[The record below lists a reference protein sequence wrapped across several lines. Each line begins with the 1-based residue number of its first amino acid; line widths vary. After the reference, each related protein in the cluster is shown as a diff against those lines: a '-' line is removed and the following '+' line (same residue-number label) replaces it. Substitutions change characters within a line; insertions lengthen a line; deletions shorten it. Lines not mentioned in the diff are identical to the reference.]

1 MNQIAPVERRQVS
14 PLSPQTFN
22 ELIDFADRA
31 ARSTMVPKDYVG
43 KPENII
49 LAVQM
54 GAELGLA
61 PMQSLQCI
69 AVVNG
74 RPAVFGDA
82 MPGLCRQSPVCDDI
96 EEWMDGEGDTM
107 TAFCRATRVG
117 KKPMLAQFSVADARK
132 AGLWGKVG
140 PWSQYPQRMLMWR
153 ARSWALR
160 DAFPDVLRGLMAVEE
175 ARDIPTDTFAG
186 PTIDAAKSDAPP
198 ASPEREAINASV
210 PLRAAATAMPR
221 APTVRAPAEPVRP
234 TVRHSI
240 APPAGAPDEAWRA
253 CLDKVAPAMH
263 KLSRLALIQ
272 EMGDGPTCSDIVANG
287 PGWAKAELAQ
297 IIADNCKR
305 LAPPPDASDTAS
317 DPTFEELGEVVIPGE
332 AKLAAG
338 D

>member
-1 MNQIAPVERRQVS
+1 
-14 PLSPQTFN
+14 
-22 ELIDFADRA
+22 
-31 ARSTMVPKDYVG
+31 
-43 KPENII
+43 
-49 LAVQM
+49 
-54 GAELGLA
+54 
-61 PMQSLQCI
+61 MQSLQCI

-117 KKPMLAQFSVADARK
+117 KKPMLAQFSVADAKK

-175 ARDIPTDTFAG
+175 ARDIPTDTFTG
-186 PTIDAAKSDAPP
+186 PTIDAAKSDAPSA
-198 ASPEREAINASV
+198 ASPEREAINAAV

-221 APTVRAPAEPVRP
+221 APTVRAPAEPAQPGNGRR
-234 TVRHSI
+234 TVGQFLAGLRI
-240 APPAGAPDEAWRA
+240 AGQDALKEPNPAEAVDRLICGEEVMRMKAYLKDAP
-253 CLDKVAPAMH
+253 L
-263 KLSRLALIQ
+263 
-272 EMGDGPTCSDIVANG
+272 
-287 PGWAKAELAQ
+287 AELNA
-297 IIADNCKR
+297 IITELL
-305 LAPPPDASDTAS
+305 LAVTPKAPPDASDAAS
-317 DPTFEELGEVVIPGE
+317 DTEELGEVAIAGE